1 MENVP
6 LCLGLSLAFITLLS
20 VLFFYIA
27 SNRSPY
33 VLLILCG
40 WLLLQWFIGS
50 TGFYLDTA
58 LMPPPFLLVI
68 LPPLLTIALLFAT
81 KTGRRLIDSL
91 DPKTLTLLHTVR
103 IPVELVL
110 FGLAAYHTVPQL
122 MTFEGRNFDILS
134 GITAPLIWY
143 FGYVRKRISKRM
155 IILWNVICMG
165 LLINIVTI
173 AILSAPFPFQQLAFD
188 QPNIAVLHFPF
199 LWLPACIVPLVL
211 FSHLVSIRR
220 LLTTES
226 T

>member
-6 LCLGLSLAFITLLS
+6 FCLGLSLVLVTLFT

-27 SNRSPY
+27 SNRSPF
-33 VLLILCG
+33 VLVILCG
-40 WLLLQWFIGS
+40 WLLLQWLIGS

-58 LMPPPFLLVI
+58 LMPPRFLLVI

-81 KTGRRLIDSL
+81 KKGRRWIDNL

-103 IPVELVL
+103 IPVELIL
-110 FGLAAYHTVPQL
+110 WGLAAYHTVPQL

-173 AILSAPFPFQQLAFD
+173 AILSAPFPFQQLALD

-211 FSHLVSIRR
+211 FSHLVAIRH
-220 LLTTES
+220 LLTAKS
-226 T
+226 